1 MGVPS
6 KVGSLSSMSIVG
18 DFLYVLDLNYLVSFD
33 ISDPESVEQ
42 KFGRYVDNRVETTFS
57 MDDYLLI
64 GGDFGVYAYEVESNG
79 RFSPVSRFT
88 HARACDPVVADRE
101 YMYITLRSAPGCI
114 DENGESNVLKV
125 VNITDIRRPKL
136 VQNYPMKSPIGLTL
150 SDDVLFVCDH
160 DSLKV
165 YDKSNP
171 EDLRFVTSEI
181 VPGCVDVI
189 HNQDS
194 IIITAKEKLFQFEFV
209 DEKLKLLSVI

>member
-1 MGVPS
+1 M
-6 KVGSLSSMSIVG
+6 
-18 DFLYVLDLNYLVSFD
+18 
-33 ISDPESVEQ
+33 
-42 KFGRYVDNRVETTFS
+42 
-57 MDDYLLI
+57 
-64 GGDFGVYAYEVESNG
+64 
-79 RFSPVSRFT
+79 
-88 HARACDPVVADRE
+88 
-101 YMYITLRSAPGCI
+101 
-114 DENGESNVLKV
+114 
-125 VNITDIRRPKL
+125 
-136 VQNYPMKSPIGLTL
+136 
-150 SDDVLFVCDH
+150 LFVCDH